1 MSQVKNM
8 IDQNGYKYTGI
19 TLTLHYMIDI
29 KGINLFSSNE
39 FNGSILNLVPF
50 YYEEAKQNYI
60 ETKQIENELKDF
72 EFNDTPI
79 IVHKTIGH
87 TTKYKEIDIGGIR

>member
-1 MSQVKNM
+1 M
-8 IDQNGYKYTGI
+8 
-19 TLTLHYMIDI
+19 
-29 KGINLFSSNE
+29 
-39 FNGSILNLVPF
+39 NLVPF

-60 ETKQIENELKDF
+60 ETKQIENELKNF